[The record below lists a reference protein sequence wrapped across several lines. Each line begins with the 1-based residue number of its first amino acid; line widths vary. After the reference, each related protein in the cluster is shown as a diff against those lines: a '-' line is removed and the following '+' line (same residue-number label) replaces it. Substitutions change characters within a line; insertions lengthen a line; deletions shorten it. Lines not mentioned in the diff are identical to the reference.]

1 MGDMYIRM
9 GGATQCRIQVVQRH
23 GACIYRGPLLI
34 AAVRTDSGVFEYE
47 WNMKGLGIEM
57 KGELLVLLFH

>member
-1 MGDMYIRM
+1 M
-9 GGATQCRIQVVQRH
+9 TQCRVQVAR
-23 GACIYRGPLLI
+23 GREACICGGPLLI
-34 AAVRTDSGVFEYE
+34 AAVRTDSGLVEDD